1 MTAAIR
7 GPLKTDVPYI
17 MDSWL
22 SSIRPIYRQL
32 PDDIFFPAYRQLI
45 KRVIASS
52 DIRVLAEG
60 DRILGYAVS
69 WNAEGVLHWLY
80 LRNPNEEQAKLLL
93 SPLPEKPAYTFKTRQ
108 GRLLYGELQEGLLR
122 RLKDHGSSESNSS
135 HP

>member
-1 MTAAIR
+1 MPPVIR

-17 MDSWL
+17 MDTWL

-60 DRILGYAVS
+60 DRIHGYAVS

-80 LRNPNEEQAKLLL
+80 LRNPSEEQASLLL
-93 SPLPEKPAYTFKTRQ
+93 QPLPPKPPYTFKTRQ
-108 GRLLYGELQEGLLR
+108 GRSLYGDLQEGLLR
-122 RLKDHGSSESNSS
+122 RLKDQGQSE
-135 HP
+135 

>member
-80 LRNPNEEQAKLLL
+80 LRNPNEEQARLLL

-122 RLKDHGSSESNSS
+122 RLKDHGSSE
-135 HP
+135 